1 MEVAVIK
8 SITYWCG
15 RALGPAAVLAVVLSA
30 GGCAEVMT
38 NTRADR
44 DNAIKLYNDGRYADA
59 AGAFRETIKHNPADL
74 QSHYY
79 LALSLDRVGAFE
91 QAIEQY
97 RTTLKLMENSLEGKE
112 NRTMRMQ
119 VLDLL
124 ASDVARVQD
133 HDPST
138 AMLNNGNT
146 AEDQYLR
153 AKIESRLGDPDA
165 AIEAYQRAALLDPKF
180 AEVHRD
186 LGLLLAQLGQT
197 DRARQELKQAYAMN
211 PADQQTAAGLRKV
224 GVVPGPSLKDES
236 DMAHPLVPVG
246 PLPELQFPGP
256 QQNGTGDNQ
265 RASVSP
271 KD

>member
-1 MEVAVIK
+1 MIT
-8 SITYWCG
+8 SIIRHCA
-15 RALGPAAVLAVVLSA
+15 RAFASAAVLATVISV

-59 AGAFRETIKHNPADL
+59 AGAFRETIRHNPADL

-79 LALSLDRVGAFE
+79 LAMSLDRVGAYE

-97 RTTLKLMENSLEGKE
+97 RTTLKLMETSLEGKE
-112 NRTMRMQ
+112 NRPMRMQ

-153 AKIESRLGDPDA
+153 GKIESRLGDADA
-165 AIEAYQRAALLDPKF
+165 AIEAYQRAALLDPRF
-180 AEVHRD
+180 PEIHRD

-211 PADQQTAAGLRKV
+211 PSDQQTAAGLRKV
-224 GVVPGPSLKDES
+224 GVIPGPSLKDES

-246 PLPELQFPGP
+246 PLPELQIPGP
-256 QQNGTGDNQ
+256 QQNSTADNS
-265 RASVSP
+265 RAAVSP
-271 KD
+271 RD